1 MRFTTLKPAK
11 EHIAKKEV
19 SAAHFIPYKCHW
31 NSNTILT
38 YKEELV
44 RVVKIKGF
52 AFETAD
58 DVDVDLKKAS
68 RNNLLKGMAAG
79 GFSLYFH
86 TIRRKEKGFPD
97 GDMPEIFSRRVND
110 EWMAKHSDTK
120 CFVNEHYL
128 TIIRGSDSSG
138 AAMIEH
144 MAKNCSIVRINPRG
158 KITCA
163 SLMTSWMK

>member
-68 RNNLLKGMAAG
+68 ETVSGTQLVNIKGLQWALGTGTEATVTRDSVVLYTCIGTGHIDFYDWADTHKNDTNIVVAVDNGGTGGTVILSLSKVG
-79 GFSLYFH
+79 GFGSQQH
-86 TIRRKEKGFPD
+86 QDAD
-97 GDMPEIFSRRVND
+97 GV
-110 EWMAKHSDTK
+110 
-120 CFVNEHYL
+120 L
-128 TIIRGSDSSG
+128 G
-138 AAMIEH
+138 
-144 MAKNCSIVRINPRG
+144 
-158 KITCA
+158 
-163 SLMTSWMK
+163 